1 MEQCPSLLIQFTVK
15 WNYSERGIRRWGGED
30 FEQNAIPFGSKLN
43 GKMSLQSYSFKF
55 KAIRNLFL

>member
-30 FEQNAIPFGSKLN
+30 FEQNAIPFGSCQTCSFLCFEFHGKKLSI
-43 GKMSLQSYSFKF
+43 M
-55 KAIRNLFL
+55 